1 MTGQPN
7 WGMLMIQGRALDIGV
22 PLPPEFN
29 TVEEYEAVHG
39 KYRQE
44 PETFKKPEPK
54 PEDPKA
60 PEAPKAN
67 DAIPTI
73 AELNEL
79 KAKELVEIL
88 TQMGVKATTFMGK
101 PKLIEMVIEN
111 SK

>member
-1 MTGQPN
+1 
-7 WGMLMIQGRALDIGV
+7 MLVIQGRALDIGV

-54 PEDPKA
+54 PE
-60 PEAPKAN
+60 APKAN
-67 DAIPTI
+67 DAIPT
-73 AELNEL
+73 AEELNDM
-79 KAKELVEIL
+79 KAKELVELL

-101 PKLIEMVIEN
+101 PKLIDMVIEN

>member
-1 MTGQPN
+1 
-7 WGMLMIQGRALDIGV
+7 MLVIQGRALDIGV

-44 PETFKKPEPK
+44 PETFKKEEPK
-54 PEDPKA
+54 APKA
-60 PEAPKAN
+60 PKEPEAPKN
-67 DAIPTI
+67 DAIPTVE
-73 AELNEL
+73 ELNDM

-88 TQMGVKATTFMGK
+88 VQMGVKATTFMGK
-101 PKLIEMVIEN
+101 PKLIDMVLLN

>member
-1 MTGQPN
+1 
-7 WGMLMIQGRALDIGV
+7 MLVIQGRALDIGV

-44 PETFKKPEPK
+44 PETFQDKPCTNPELPKGPEPSK
-54 PEDPKA
+54 
-60 PEAPKAN
+60 N
-67 DAIPTI
+67 DAIPTLD
-73 AELNEL
+73 ELNEL

-88 TQMGVKATTFMGK
+88 AQMGVKATTFMGK
-101 PKLIEMVIEN
+101 PKLIEMVLEN